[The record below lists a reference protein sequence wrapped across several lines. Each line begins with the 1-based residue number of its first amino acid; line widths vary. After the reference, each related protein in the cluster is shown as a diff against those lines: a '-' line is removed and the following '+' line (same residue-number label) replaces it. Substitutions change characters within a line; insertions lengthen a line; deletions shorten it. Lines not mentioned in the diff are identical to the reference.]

1 MNASSKKYLLLSS
14 TKQHQI
20 LNFKKKFSE
29 WLTNRYQL
37 VIRNKENLAEK
48 STFTFSY
55 AKLLSL
61 GTALFSILVACSL
74 ALATTILAKWLNP
87 AYVEQENK
95 KKIIQLATAVDTL
108 EKQATQQKKFIALLQ
123 RIIAGQDPSINELP
137 TANEEQTEKHLTPDS
152 SEQ

>member
-1 MNASSKKYLLLSS
+1 MPS

-20 LNFKKKFSE
+20 LNFKKKFSD

-37 VIRNKENLAEK
+37 VIRNKENLEER

-55 AKLLSL
+55 AKILSL
-61 GTALFSILVACSL
+61 GAALFSILVACSL

-95 KKIIQLATAVDTL
+95 KKLIQLATAVDTL
-108 EKQATQQKKFIALLQ
+108 EKQATQQKKFIVLLQ

-137 TANEEQTEKHLTPDS
+137 TTNEEQIENIPDPYS